1 VTAPL
6 RSASPVD
13 SAADDAAVRSAMTG
27 LFGRDSLYLLFWFLQ
42 VVVAALATPLATRL
56 LGPREFGAWSAA
68 NAVMQ
73 VLFVLGGLGLS
84 VAVKKFHE
92 DRGPDAARRLVT
104 LTAVAAVAIT
114 FVADLTGP
122 LWSNPLG
129 FGGYGGALRLAVLW
143 AGASAVTA
151 SLLALLRSQDRL
163 GPFSAVSLL
172 QSVVAEVASLVLLV
186 VLAPTAEA
194 FVLGRLGAQLLAVV
208 LGLGFT
214 RAGALRGRDLPLARA
229 ALVFGL
235 PLVPAMLGSFVLGAA
250 DRFLIQ
256 EQLGETAVAQYS
268 VAYNIAAL
276 PMLVLSVLNSVWL
289 PRFFAAGPGADGDAV
304 TTASRDALYRLLAP
318 VMVGLSVAAPLVLRV
333 WAPPSYRPDELLLV
347 TAVIVVSAVP
357 YTAGLS
363 ATRVLLASAR
373 TRTVAAAAVAASVL
387 NVVLNLW
394 WIPVWGILGA
404 ALATYVAYTL
414 QHVILL
420 LPTRGRPRSTT
431 YAGLAQAVAGLV
443 VAVAVVELPTDVLGL
458 ALRGVLAV
466 ACLGWFAAVY
476 LGIRSRSALP
486 EASR

>member
-1 VTAPL
+1 
-6 RSASPVD
+6 
-13 SAADDAAVRSAMTG
+13 MTG

-56 LGPREFGAWSAA
+56 LGPGEFGTWSAA

-73 VLFVLGGLGLS
+73 VLYVLGGLGLS
-84 VAVKKFHE
+84 VAVQKFHQ

-104 LTAVAAVAIT
+104 LTAVAAVAVT
-114 FVADLTGP
+114 LAADLTGS
-122 LWSNPLG
+122 LWSDPLG
-129 FGGYGGALRLAVLW
+129 FGAYGGAVRLAVLW
-143 AGASAVTA
+143 AGASALTA

-172 QSVVAEVASLVLLV
+172 QSVVAEIASLVLLV
-186 VLAPTAEA
+186 VLPPTAEA
-194 FVLGRLGAQLLAVV
+194 FVLGRLAAQVLAVL

-214 RAGALRGRDLPLARA
+214 RVRGLRGRDLPMARA
-229 ALVFGL
+229 ALVFGV

-289 PRFFAAGPGADGDAV
+289 PRFFAAGADGDAV

-318 VMVGLSVAAPLVLRV
+318 VMVGLSVAAPIVLRI
-333 WAPPSYRPDELLLV
+333 WAPPSYRPDELLLL
-347 TAVIVVSAVP
+347 TAVVVVSAVP

-363 ATRVLLASAR
+363 ATRVLLASSR
-373 TRTVAAAAVAASVL
+373 TRTVALAAVVASVV

-420 LPTRGRPRSTT
+420 LPTRGRPHSTT
-431 YAGLAQAVAGLV
+431 HAGLAQAVAGLV
-443 VAVAVVELPTDVLGL
+443 AAIAVVGLPTDVPGL
-458 ALRGVLAV
+458 VLRGVLGL
-466 ACLGWFAAVY
+466 ACLGWFVSAYAA
-476 LGIRSRSALP
+476 IRSAFRTP
-486 EASR
+486 GGPR

>member
-1 VTAPL
+1 MTAPL
-6 RSASPVD
+6 RSASP
-13 SAADDAAVRSAMTG
+13 APPADDAAVRSAMSG

-42 VVVAALATPLATRL
+42 VVVAALATPIATRL
-56 LGPREFGAWSAA
+56 LGPGEFGTWSAA

-73 VLFVLGGLGLS
+73 VLYVLGGLGLS
-84 VAVKKFHE
+84 VAVQKFHE

-104 LTAVAAVAIT
+104 LTGVAAVAIT
-114 FVADLTGP
+114 LVADLTGP
-122 LWSNPLG
+122 LWSDPLG
-129 FGGYGGALRLAVLW
+129 FGGYGGAVRLAVLW
-143 AGASAVTA
+143 AGASALTA

-194 FVLGRLGAQLLAVV
+194 FVLGRLAAQVLAVV
-208 LGLGFT
+208 LGLAFT
-214 RAGALRGRDLPLARA
+214 RVRGPRRGDPPLAGAALA
-229 ALVFGL
+229 FSL
-235 PLVPAMLGSFVLGAA
+235 PLVPAMLGSFVLGAS

-256 EQLGETAVAQYS
+256 EQLGQTAVAQYS

-318 VMVGLSVAAPLVLRV
+318 VMVGLSVAAPLVLRI
-333 WAPPSYRPDELLLV
+333 WAPASYRPDELLLV
-347 TAVIVVSAVP
+347 TAVVVVSAVP

-363 ATRVLLASAR
+363 ATRVLLASSR
-373 TRTVAAAAVAASVL
+373 TRTVALSAVVASVL
-387 NVVLNLW
+387 NIALNLW
-394 WIPVWGILGA
+394 WIPLWGIVGA

-420 LPTRGRPRSTT
+420 LPTRGRPSSTT

-443 VAVAVVELPTDVLGL
+443 AAIAVVELPTDVAGL
-458 ALRGVLAV
+458 VLRGVLGV
-466 ACLGWFAAVY
+466 ACLGWFAAAYV
-476 LGIRSRSALP
+476 GIRSRSAVLEVP
-486 EASR
+486 R